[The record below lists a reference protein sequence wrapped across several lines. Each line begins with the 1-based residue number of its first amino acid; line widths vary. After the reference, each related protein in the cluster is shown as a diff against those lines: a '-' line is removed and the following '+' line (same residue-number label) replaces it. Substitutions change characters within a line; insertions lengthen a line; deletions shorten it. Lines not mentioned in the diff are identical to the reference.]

1 MAMVKSFYICHCT
14 VPTPLEHVGEDS
26 GLCSSCGLIYD
37 ERLYGNRLRKYV
49 PAFNYESVDEFLTK
63 VDPGYSPT

>member
-1 MAMVKSFYICHCT
+1 MKSHYMCHCT

-37 ERLYGNRLRKYV
+37 ERLYGYRLRTYV
-49 PAFNYESVDEFLTK
+49 PSFHYGSVDEFLTS
-63 VDPGYSPT
+63 VDPSYRSGR